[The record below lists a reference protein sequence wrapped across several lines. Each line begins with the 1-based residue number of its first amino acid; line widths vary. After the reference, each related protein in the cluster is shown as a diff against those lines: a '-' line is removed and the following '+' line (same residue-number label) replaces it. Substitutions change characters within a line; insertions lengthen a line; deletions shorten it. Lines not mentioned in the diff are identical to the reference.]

1 MARQRAASPPQ
12 IRSVFASR
20 TAFDALSVDSGEES
34 EEEQVQVEETPENN
48 LEEVQDTQEP
58 WVCMFELTG
67 TQLNPDG

>member
-34 EEEQVQVEETPENN
+34 DEEQVQVEETLENN

-58 WVCMFELTG
+58 
-67 TQLNPDG
+67 